1 MVSTAFPLS
10 SVSCSCKQPKLRA
23 ECGNREFAA
32 KSEVQTACIKPALE
46 GKGALW
52 HWALSPVGSELTL
65 GSWCQNGI
73 ELLDAQLVL
82 ENQRIGESIRTIS
95 RKFCN
100 PTPLSPAATA
110 SLVSKPPTV
119 CGTEFPRLLG
129 SGLGRRL
136 CSDTDKGASSC
147 SGCRF
152 HTDISGWEVNG
163 LNGQLWSKSQENKQV
178 NYIAKVILEQVKG
191 KRPVTSLVGTTLIK
205 TALQQC
211 RCSKYCLIQTEKMPS
226 PPRNFHIHYKP
237 ASGSGL
243 GTANTDA

>member
-1 MVSTAFPLS
+1 M
-10 SVSCSCKQPKLRA
+10 
-23 ECGNREFAA
+23 
-32 KSEVQTACIKPALE
+32 
-46 GKGALW
+46 
-52 HWALSPVGSELTL
+52 GSELTL

-110 SLVSKPPTV
+110 SLVSKLPTV

-152 HTDISGWEVNG
+152 HTDISG
-163 LNGQLWSKSQENKQV
+163 
-178 NYIAKVILEQVKG
+178 
-191 KRPVTSLVGTTLIK
+191 
-205 TALQQC
+205 
-211 RCSKYCLIQTEKMPS
+211 
-226 PPRNFHIHYKP
+226 
-237 ASGSGL
+237 
-243 GTANTDA
+243 